1 MFAPFTETARVAMLI
16 EKLDRT
22 AWKLD
27 EARKHVARQILA
39 CPLDVMGEAPSGPPW
54 QRAKSLE
61 GNADDE
67 ARRELLIALSDGDL
81 HGTGR
86 LSTRPTGQWRFPSP
100 GWELHSGHHSTITPE
115 QWRGGRME
123 WHHGALTM
131 IDGQFI
137 DIRVPRFAVLA
148 IWPEASASPAAPAHY
163 TTPYLD
169 LLNRAIVECRISET
183 RQEKKELLVMWFREQ
198 EIEGEPVSEN
208 LANAMATLIR
218 LPASQ
223 RGGAKRASNWQG

>member
-1 MFAPFTETARVAMLI
+1 MLI

-22 AWKLD
+22 FWKLD

-39 CPLDVMGEAPSGPPW
+39 CPLDVRGDAPSGPPW
-54 QRAKSLE
+54 RRTASPE
-61 GNADDE
+61 TNADDE

-81 HGTGR
+81 HATGR
-86 LSTRPTGQWRFPSP
+86 LSTRPNPPWHVTSL
-100 GWELHSGHHSTITPE
+100 GWDLHSGHHSTIAPD
-115 QWRGGRME
+115 QWRGGRMD
-123 WHHGALTM
+123 WLHGALTM

-148 IWPEASASPAAPAHY
+148 IWPEASASPAAPGDY
-163 TTPYLD
+163 TTPYLE
-169 LLNRAIVECRISET
+169 LLHEAIVAWNLSEEK
-183 RQEKKELLVMWFREQ
+183 QEKKETLVAWFREQ
-198 EIEGEPVSEN
+198 EVGGEPLSEN

-223 RGGAKRASNWQG
+223 RGGAKRASNW